1 MGGLSKPQAF
11 VLFALGRC
19 YEECERRFADKPLVV
34 NMSKKSFIELARKAC
49 MVSKGERAMYK
60 NLEDLEEKKLL
71 SYENKSLKLTQRGE
85 RHFHELLGRV
95 EPYLAVSLLLRSEDV
110 LKYTKMQAKFK

>member
-1 MGGLSKPQAF
+1 MGLSKPQAF

-19 YEECERRFADKPLVV
+19 YEECDRRFADKPLVV
-34 NMSKKSFIELARKAC
+34 NMSKKAFIELACAAG

-60 NLEDLEEKKLL
+60 NLEDLEKKKLI
-71 SYENKSLKLTQRGE
+71 SYDDKSLRLTERGE
-85 RHFHELLGRV
+85 KYFQGILSKI

-110 LKYTKMQAKFK
+110 LKYTRVQSKLK